1 MKIEKYSQA
10 SDIWLQFKG
19 GLKGYIFKKTKDLE
33 IADEINQLVLMK
45 VIDSCCS
52 DVKIKNVRSWLFQIA
67 HNTTID
73 YLKKSEKHV
82 GLEREIQEETEDN
95 VYLEIEPFVSALI
108 DFLPEKYGV
117 PLRMSDIEK
126 LKQQDIANKLNLSL
140 TATKSRI
147 QRARELLKN
156 EVFTC
161 FQVNMEDAKGIS
173 DITLKGSCKPL
184 QATISKNNQ

>member
-1 MKIEKYSQA
+1 MKIKKYRQA
-10 SDIWLQFKG
+10 SSIWLQFKDA
-19 GLKGYIFKKTKDLE
+19 LKGYILKKTKNLE
-33 IADEINQLVLMK
+33 LADEINQLVLMK

-52 DVKIKNVRSWLFQIA
+52 DVQIKNVRSWLFQIA

-73 YLKKSEKHV
+73 YLKKDIKYVDLEK
-82 GLEREIQEETEDN
+82 EIQEKTEDN

-126 LKQQDIANKLNLSL
+126 LKQQDVADKLNLSL

-156 EVFTC
+156 EIFTC
-161 FQVNMEDAKGIS
+161 FQLNIEGAKGLN
-173 DITLKGSCKPL
+173 DIKLKDSCKPL

>member
-1 MKIEKYSQA
+1 MKIKKYRQA
-10 SDIWLQFKG
+10 SGIWLQFKD
-19 GLKGYIFKKTKDLE
+19 GLQGYIFKKTKDLE
-33 IADEINQLVLMK
+33 LANEINQLVLMK

-52 DVKIKNVRSWLFQIA
+52 DVQIKNVRSWLFQIA

-73 YLKKSEKHV
+73 YLKKDAKYVDLEK
-82 GLEREIQEETEDN
+82 EIQEKTEDN

-108 DFLPEKYGV
+108 GFLPEKYGV

-126 LKQQDIANKLNLSL
+126 LKQQDIADKLDLSL

-156 EVFTC
+156 EIFTC
-161 FQVNMEDAKGIS
+161 FQVNMEGTKGLK
-173 DITLKGSCKPL
+173 DIQLKDSCKPL
-184 QATISKNNQ
+184 QAKISKNNQ